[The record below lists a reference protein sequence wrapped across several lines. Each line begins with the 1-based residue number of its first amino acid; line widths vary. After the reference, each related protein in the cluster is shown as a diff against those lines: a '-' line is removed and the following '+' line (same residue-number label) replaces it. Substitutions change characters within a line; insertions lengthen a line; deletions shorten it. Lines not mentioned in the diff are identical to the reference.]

1 MNIRDQAIEEILKL
15 VQEREQVDESDGFTS
30 KELTKKLGWGER
42 KASDLI
48 DSMLEDGSLECIRL
62 TRLNRAGIMT
72 KMVGYRLTAKAQD
85 NAAAES

>member
-15 VQEREQVDESDGFTS
+15 VQEREQVDELDGFTS

-85 NAAAES
+85 KAAAES